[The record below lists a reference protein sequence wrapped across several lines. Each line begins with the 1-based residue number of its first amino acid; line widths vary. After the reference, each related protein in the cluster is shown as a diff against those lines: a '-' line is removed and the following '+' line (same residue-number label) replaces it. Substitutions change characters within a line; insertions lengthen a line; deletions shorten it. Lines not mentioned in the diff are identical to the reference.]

1 MPDGEVAPGSRGYR
15 ILMLA
20 PTSFFG
26 DYGCHVRI
34 LEETRYLLGQGH
46 QVTICT
52 YPLGHDLPGLDLR
65 RTASIPLRGNYEVG
79 SSRHKIALDALLG
92 LRALGVM
99 RSVRPDIIHSH
110 LHEGALIGAALSA
123 LWRVPQVFDFQG
135 SMTAEMVDH
144 HFLRRDSRIYR
155 ATQRL
160 ERFIDRLAPRILT
173 STARARELLVT
184 CFGCQPERIVHAPDC
199 VNTAT
204 FLPAV
209 RDDAWLRSRRAAGVP
224 DDQVAVVYLGLLA
237 DYQGTALLLQ
247 AMARLVQ
254 GGAKVHL
261 LLGGYP
267 NIEHYRQLAHSL
279 GVAERVTFAGRV
291 PYDQA
296 PAFLALG
303 DIAVAPKLSRTEGA
317 GKILNYMAV
326 GLPTVVYDTS
336 ASREYLGDLG
346 VYAELGSAL
355 DLAAR
360 LGELVDDPAR
370 RTRARPA
377 VAAASGG
384 RVRLGTDR
392 AHDLADLRG
401 AAVRAPSEQAV
412 CVGVEGRGA
421 ARVPE
426 QHALAGG

>member
-1 MPDGEVAPGSRGYR
+1 MPDSEAAPGGRGYR
-15 ILMLA
+15 VLMLA

-34 LEETRYLLGQGH
+34 LEETRYLMSHGH

-65 RTASIPLRGNYEVG
+65 RAPSIPLRGDYEVG
-79 SSRHKIALDALLG
+79 SSRHKIALDVLLG

-99 RSVRPDIIHSH
+99 QSVRPDIIHSH

-135 SMTAEMVDH
+135 SMSAEMVDH

-155 ATQRL
+155 ATRRL
-160 ERFIDRLAPRILT
+160 ERFIDQLAPRILT
-173 STARARELLVT
+173 STARASELLVS
-184 CFGCQPERIVHAPDC
+184 CFGCRPERIVHAPDC
-199 VNTAT
+199 VSTAI

-209 RDDAWLRSRRAAGVP
+209 RDETWLQSRRALGIP
-224 DDQVAVVYLGLLA
+224 DDRLAVVYLGLLA
-237 DYQGTALLLQ
+237 DYQGTAHLLQ
-247 AMARLVQ
+247 AVALLVRRD
-254 GGAKVHL
+254 ANIHL

-267 NIEHYRQLAHSL
+267 NIEHYQQLAHSL
-279 GVAERVTFAGRV
+279 GVADHVTFAGRV

-303 DIAVAPKLSRTEGA
+303 DIAVAPKLSMTEGA

-336 ASREYLGDLG
+336 ASREYLGELG
-346 VYAELGSAL
+346 VYAEMGSAEA
-355 DLAAR
+355 LAAR
-360 LGELVDDPAR
+360 LRELMNDPGR
-370 RTRARPA
+370 RATLGAQLRQRAEDQYAWERTGRTILQTY
-377 VAAASGG
+377 VALLSEHHQP
-384 RVRLGTDR
+384 RSR
-392 AHDLADLRG
+392 A
-401 AAVRAPSEQAV
+401 
-412 CVGVEGRGA
+412 
-421 ARVPE
+421 
-426 QHALAGG
+426 